1 MKVKENINCLEELSI
16 NLEKSINEI
25 KEIFEKADAKKNELK
40 TKIQKIFTKI
50 RNDLNEREDLLFK
63 K

>member
-1 MKVKENINCLEELSI
+1 MKVKGNIKCLEELSI

-25 KEIFEKADAKKNELK
+25 KEIFEKAGAKKNELK